1 MLTVCRSNFLL
12 FDRQNVFGMVYDE
25 TNASNHAQ
33 QLDEQNMTIYRPAL
47 PICVFCHA
55 Y

>member
-1 MLTVCRSNFLL
+1 MLMVCRSNVSL
-12 FDRQNVFGMVYDE
+12 FDRQKAFDMVYDE
-25 TNASNHAQ
+25 TNASNNAK
-33 QLDEQNMTIYRPAL
+33 QLDKQNMTIYRPAL